1 MDYFQ
6 LYTVDEIANIL
17 KVTKRTIYNYIRSGA
32 MKAIKVGKY
41 WRVKHE
47 DFEQF
52 LSTKTNKFHD
62 I

>member
-1 MDYFQ
+1 MDDFK
-6 LYTVDEIANIL
+6 LYTIDEIAKVL

-32 MKAIKVGKY
+32 IKAIKIGKY

-47 DFEQF
+47 DLEQF
-52 LSTKTNKFHD
+52 LATRTNKFHD